1 MTSLSD
7 REVKEY
13 EVYKLI
19 ILFFA
24 LIDQLY
30 VQVFASVPVGSVELF
45 CDVPNDQILTTEA
58 PKATVGGNQPI

>member
-1 MTSLSD
+1 VSSQRITSLTD

-13 EVYKLI
+13 EVYKLV

-30 VQVFASVPVGSVELF
+30 AQVFASVPVG
-45 CDVPNDQILTTEA
+45 
-58 PKATVGGNQPI
+58 

>member
-1 MTSLSD
+1 VSSQRIASLGD

-13 EVYKLI
+13 EVYKLV

-30 VQVFASVPVGSVELF
+30 AQIFSAVPIG
-45 CDVPNDQILTTEA
+45 
-58 PKATVGGNQPI
+58 